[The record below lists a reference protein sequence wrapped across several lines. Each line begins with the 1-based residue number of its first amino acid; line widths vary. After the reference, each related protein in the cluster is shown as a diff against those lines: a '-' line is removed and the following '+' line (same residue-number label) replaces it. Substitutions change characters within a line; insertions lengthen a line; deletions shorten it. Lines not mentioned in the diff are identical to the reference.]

1 MEHTF
6 DRIQA
11 AVAAI
16 YPEIEQTAMAS
27 HAQLCEEQLWHEL
40 TCCMLSSQVPYSLA
54 QAAADRI
61 NRHHILAP
69 LYGFD
74 GEGCERALRSILS
87 GTFVVEGRE
96 RRYRF
101 PNSKARQL
109 SKTRSSVVRSF
120 GTLSA
125 ALSEFDDAEAAR
137 KWLVENAPGLGP
149 KQASMFL
156 RNCRG
161 AYDLAIID
169 RHVLTYMQMAGLR
182 QNETHVP
189 ARYAGYLE
197 YELVLRSHSRSKGYV
212 LGLFDY
218 AVWIVMRVIAR
229 QKSAWEQTA

>member
-1 MEHTF
+1 MEPTF

-16 YPEIEQTAMAS
+16 YPEIEKAAMAS
-27 HAQLCEEQLWHEL
+27 PAQLCEEELWHEL
-40 TCCMLSSQVPYSLA
+40 ACCILSSQVPYPLA

-61 NRHHILAP
+61 RGHRVLVP
-69 LYGFD
+69 LHEFEPG
-74 GEGCERALRSILS
+74 GCERALQSLLR
-87 GTFVVEGRE
+87 GTFFVEGRE

-101 PNSKARQL
+101 PNSKARQI
-109 SKTRSSVVRSF
+109 SGTRLNVLQSF
-120 GTLSA
+120 GTLTA
-125 ALSEFDDAEAAR
+125 ALLEFDNAETAR
-137 KWLVENAPGLGP
+137 KWFVKNAPGLGP

-169 RHVLTYMQMAGLR
+169 RHVLTYMHIAGLR
-182 QNETHVP
+182 PSGTLVP

-197 YELVLRSHSRSKGYV
+197 YELILRSHSHAKGYM

-218 AVWIVMRVIAR
+218 AVWIVMRVVAR
-229 QKSAWEQTA
+229 QKVVEGHRT

>member
-16 YPEIEQTAMAS
+16 YPEIEQAAMAS
-27 HAQLCEEQLWHEL
+27 HAPFCEEQLWHEL
-40 TCCMLSSQVPYSLA
+40 TCCILSSQVPYSLA

-61 NRHHILAP
+61 NGHRILTP
-69 LYGFD
+69 LHGLD
-74 GEGCERALRSILS
+74 AAGCERALRSLLG
-87 GTFVVEGRE
+87 GTFVIEGRE

-109 SKTRSSVVRSF
+109 SQTRSGVVQRF

-125 ALSEFDDAEAAR
+125 ALSEFDDAEVAR
-137 KWLVENAPGLGP
+137 RWLVKNAPGLGP

-156 RNCRG
+156 RNCSG

-169 RHVLTYMQMAGLR
+169 RHVLTYMEMAGLR
-182 QNETHVP
+182 RSNTHVP
-189 ARYAGYLE
+189 ARYAEYVE
-197 YELVLRSHSRSKGYV
+197 YELILKSHSRANGYM

-218 AVWIVMRVIAR
+218 AVWIVMRIVARKEIAEG
-229 QKSAWEQTA
+229 QAA